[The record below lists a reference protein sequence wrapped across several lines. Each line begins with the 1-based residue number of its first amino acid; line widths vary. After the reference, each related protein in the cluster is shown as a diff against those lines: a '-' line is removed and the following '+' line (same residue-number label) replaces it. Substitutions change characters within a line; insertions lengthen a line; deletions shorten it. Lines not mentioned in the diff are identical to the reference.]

1 MIMRAHIAM
10 WHHNHL
16 TTIKIYRNKG
26 MNVVYTDK
34 LWVNMGTTDG
44 NV

>member
-1 MIMRAHIAM
+1 MIMRADVVM

-16 TTIKIYRNKG
+16 ITIKIYRNKG
-26 MNVVYTDK
+26 MNVVYNDK
-34 LWVNMGTTDG
+34 LWVKMGTNDR